1 MGRTPRDPIQ
11 RTLYPPVPAQPS
23 DVVDT
28 PHPIGDHITVR
39 VSVILPVID
48 ETVSLRNTV
57 EILLAENPTG
67 LFEIL
72 IIACKFTT
80 HEALAVA
87 QQLVRD
93 YPALIQLRFQNR
105 PFLGGA
111 MRDAFEWAQGTH
123 ILMMASDLETDP
135 STVKDLIAKAKEGFD
150 IVTATRWKTG
160 QGFQGYSRIK
170 RLLNWIFQK
179 SFGIFYGTQL
189 SDLTYGFRI
198 FRADLLKKIAWEEL
212 RHPFLLE
219 TILKPL
225 RLGAR
230 VAEIP
235 STWRVRTEGASH
247 NTFWRNFVYFRIAVK
262 TRFTSKEK
270 LVLRMEP

>member
-1 MGRTPRDPIQ
+1 VI
-11 RTLYPPVPAQPS
+11 
-23 DVVDT
+23 
-28 PHPIGDHITVR
+28 IITVR
-39 VSVILPVID
+39 VSVILPIID
-48 ETVSLRNTV
+48 ETFSLDKTV
-57 EILLAENPTG
+57 EILLAENRTDI
-67 LFEIL
+67 FEIL
-72 IIACKFTT
+72 IVACKFTT
-80 HEALAVA
+80 PDAVA
-87 QQLVRD
+87 GAEQIVRD
-93 YPALIQLRFQNR
+93 YPGLIQLRFQKR

-135 STVKDLIAKAKEGFD
+135 STVKELISRAKDGFD
-150 IVTATRWKTG
+150 IVTATRWKRG
-160 QGFQGYSRIK
+160 AQGFVGYSRTK
-170 RLLNWIFQK
+170 YLLNWIFQK
-179 SFGIFYGTQL
+179 SFGIFYGTEL

-235 STWRVRTEGASH
+235 TSWHARTEGESH
-247 NTFWRNFVYFRIAVK
+247 NSFWRTFVYFRIALK
-262 TRFTSKEK
+262 TRFTSRDR
-270 LVLRMEP
+270 LILRMEP

>member
-1 MGRTPRDPIQ
+1 LTFAAPIRDH
-11 RTLYPPVPAQPS
+11 S
-23 DVVDT
+23 
-28 PHPIGDHITVR
+28 TVR

-48 ETVSLRNTV
+48 ETVSLRKTV
-57 EILLAENPTG
+57 EILLAENRPDI
-67 LFEIL
+67 FEIL
-72 IIACKFTT
+72 IVACKLTT
-80 HEALAVA
+80 PEATAVA
-87 QQLVRD
+87 QELVRD
-93 YPALIQLRFQNR
+93 YPDLIQLRYQKR

-111 MRDAFEWAQGTH
+111 MRDAFEWAQGAY

-135 STVKDLIAKAKEGFD
+135 TSVKDLIAKAKEGYD

-160 QGFQGYSRIK
+160 QKFEGYNPLK
-170 RLLNWIFQK
+170 YLLNWIFQK
-179 SFGIFYGTQL
+179 TFGIFYGTEL

-235 STWRVRTEGASH
+235 TSWHARIEGESH
-247 NTFWRNFVYFRIAVK
+247 NSFFRNFVYFRIAIK
-262 TRFTSKEK
+262 TRFKPKQK
-270 LVLRMEP
+270 LILSNQP

>member
-1 MGRTPRDPIQ
+1 M
-11 RTLYPPVPAQPS
+11 
-23 DVVDT
+23 
-28 PHPIGDHITVR
+28 R

-48 ETVSLRNTV
+48 ETVSLRKTV
-57 EILLAENPTG
+57 EILLAENRPDI
-67 LFEIL
+67 FEIL
-72 IIACKFTT
+72 VVGCKLTT
-80 HEALAVA
+80 PEAVSVA
-87 QQLVRD
+87 EGFVQAHTGLVQFR
-93 YPALIQLRFQNR
+93 YQKR

-135 STVKDLIAKAKEGFD
+135 ATVKDLIGKAKEGYD
-150 IVTATRWKTG
+150 VVTATRWT
-160 QGFQGYSRIK
+160 QGEGFEGYNPLK
-170 RLLNWIFQK
+170 YLLNWIFQK
-179 SFGIFYGTQL
+179 SFGIFYGTEL

-225 RLGAR
+225 RLGAK

-235 STWRVRTEGASH
+235 TSWHARIEGESH
-247 NTFWRNFVYFRIAVK
+247 NSFWRNFVYFRIALK
-262 TRFTSKEK
+262 TRFKSKDQ
-270 LVLRMEP
+270 LILRTEQQ